1 MASVSIRHPV
11 SFWVIVAFL
20 AVSVVLMLTGQTMAL
35 LDYDL
40 AVRLGLQESAE
51 QIGEYG
57 VQVNRAFGG
66 SDTLVYVPL
75 LVLAL
80 VGLLLGK
87 RWALVATAAAFGI
100 SAYWSATIAFM
111 MVFLGGVPGYSLV
124 FGPPYW
130 LVLGSYALA
139 GVWGLVFLIL
149 RGDTLLSPR

>member
-1 MASVSIRHPV
+1 MASLSTKRPV

-20 AVSVVLMLTGQTMAL
+20 AASIVLMLTGQTMAL

-40 AVRLGLQESAE
+40 AVRLGLQESTE
-51 QIGEYG
+51 QIGEHG

-66 SDTLVYVPL
+66 GDTLVYVPL
-75 LVLAL
+75 LVIAL

-87 RWALVATAAAFGI
+87 RWALLATAAAFGI
-100 SAYWSATIAFM
+100 SAYWSVTVALM
-111 MVFLGGVPGYSLV
+111 MVFLRGVPGYSLV

-149 RGDTLLSPR
+149 RGDSLLSPR